1 MIAASLQP
9 DGQTSGLHGPEVP
22 HHHLQ
27 VAVGFAEHRDELGL
41 LLRTHEGLQVRR
53 ELMEAAGV
61 VLQSVDQ
68 IGSHSARVALALLHQ
83 SATLRRCRRGRE
95 LGAHH
100 QRAQAWESR
109 TRRGCAAPGVPA
121 FIGDPV
127 AGGAGAVEEAGEI
140 EGAGEL
146 GILEGAGVVGVPD
159 GAGVV
164 GIPDGAG
171 VVGAPEEAGVAA
183 GSSFFTQPNARRTGS
198 LDDNRRI

>member
-68 IGSHSARVALALLHQ
+68 IGSPLCACSPGSPAPERHSAPLP
-83 SATLRRCRRGRE
+83 
-95 LGAHH
+95 
-100 QRAQAWESR
+100 SR
-109 TRRGCAAPGVPA
+109 Q
-121 FIGDPV
+121 
-127 AGGAGAVEEAGEI
+127 GAGRASSESSSLGKPDS
-140 EGAGEL
+140 EGLRCSAFQG
-146 GILEGAGVVGVPD
+146 PC
-159 GAGVV
+159 
-164 GIPDGAG
+164 
-171 VVGAPEEAGVAA
+171 
-183 GSSFFTQPNARRTGS
+183 
-198 LDDNRRI
+198 